1 MGKDTGFLEYKR
13 EVPAQKPIEIRIK
26 NYNEIYES
34 FSKRKVE
41 KQSARCMDCGVP
53 FCHNGCPLGNNIPD
67 FNDMVYKQDWE
78 AAYKILLSTNN
89 FPEFTGK
96 VCPAPCEEACVL
108 SINNDPTT
116 IKNIEIEIVEQAYTN
131 GYVKANKQIVET
143 GFKVAVVGSGP
154 AGLAA
159 AAQLNLAGHEITVF
173 ERDDKIGGLL
183 RYGIPDFKL
192 EKHIIDRR
200 LNVMEEAGIKFK
212 INTNVGVDISV
223 EQLKKDFDA
232 ILLAG
237 GSTIPRDLP
246 VKGRDTK
253 GVYFAMDFLKQQNKR
268 VSKVSFEDED
278 ILAKNKNVLV
288 IGGGDTGSD
297 CVGTSIR
304 QGAKSVLQIELLPK
318 PPKDKNPLTPWPE
331 WRQIL
336 RTSSS
341 HQEGCKREWSV
352 LTKEFIKNDKGELK
366 AVKLVD
372 IEWDYSKARPEFIE
386 LKETERVIDCDLVF
400 LSIGFLSPQY
410 EGLLKD
416 LNVELDER
424 SNIKADKFQTSVDKV
439 FTAGDMHTGQSL
451 VVSAIS
457 EGREAAYNIDVF
469 LTGSSVLESKRNSLI
484 RIVDC

>member
-1 MGKDTGFLEYKR
+1 MGKNTGFLEYNR
-13 EVPAQKPIEIRIK
+13 EVPEEISVKDRIQ
-26 NYNEIYES
+26 NYKEIYKP
-34 FSKRKVE
+34 FTRRRVE

-67 FNDMVYKQDWE
+67 FNDMVYKQNWE
-78 AAYKILLSTNN
+78 EAYKILISTNN

-116 IKNIEIEIVEQAYTN
+116 IKNIEWAIVEQAFAN
-131 GYVKANKQIVET
+131 GYVLANEQTVKT
-143 GFKVAVVGSGP
+143 GFKVAIVGSGP

-159 AAQLNLAGHEITVF
+159 AAQLNLAGHKVTVF

-200 LNVMEEAGIKFK
+200 IEVMEKAGVKFQT
-212 INTNVGVDISV
+212 NTNVGVTISV
-223 EQLKKDFDA
+223 KELNKNYDA

-246 VKGRDTK
+246 AKGRDAK
-253 GVYFAMDFLKQQNKR
+253 GVHFAMDFLKQQNKR
-268 VSKVSFEDED
+268 VSNTAFAEEEIS
-278 ILAKNKNVLV
+278 AKGKNVLV

-304 QGAKSVLQIELLPK
+304 QGAKSVLQIELLSK
-318 PPKDKNPLTPWPE
+318 PPESENKKTPWPE
-331 WRQIL
+331 YRQIL

-341 HQEGCKREWSV
+341 QKEGCERKWDT
-352 LTKEFIKNDKGELK
+352 LTKEFIKNEKGELK
-366 AVKLVD
+366 AVTLVT
-372 IEWDYSKARPEFIE
+372 IQWDFSSGKPEFKE
-386 LKETERVIDCDLVF
+386 LKETERTIDCDLVF
-400 LSIGFLSPQY
+400 LAIGFISPQY

-416 LNVELDER
+416 FGVELDAR
-424 SNIKADKFQTSVDKV
+424 KNVKADNFKTSVEKV

-451 VVSAIS
+451 VVKAIS

-469 LTGSSVLESKRNSLI
+469 LTGSSVLESKTNSLI
-484 RIVDC
+484 SIAC